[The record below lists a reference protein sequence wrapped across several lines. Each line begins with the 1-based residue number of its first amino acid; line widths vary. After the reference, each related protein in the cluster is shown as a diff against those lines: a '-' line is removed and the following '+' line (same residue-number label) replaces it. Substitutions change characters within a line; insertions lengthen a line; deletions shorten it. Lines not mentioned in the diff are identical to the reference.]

1 MPRPDGFA
9 PKVGSPVPLAS
20 AAAQTPNGIWLHV
33 MQSTLAS
40 LELERQR
47 ATDDLL
53 AGASSFRIR
62 SDDDMSCFAIGVR
75 LPKIDLISCCLLAAD
90 VRQRS
95 VEPLPVVVR
104 EQLFQSDVT

>member
-33 MQSTLAS
+33 MQSTLARR
-40 LELERQR
+40 ELERQR
-47 ATDDLL
+47 AAADLSARANSL
-53 AGASSFRIR
+53 RIR
-62 SDDDMSCFAIGVR
+62 SDDDMSCFEIGVR
-75 LPKIDLISCCLLAAD
+75 IQEIDLISCCLLAAD